1 MNLMRGNGEQE
12 NCEVKSHVLEL
23 VGFFYWRDTGL
34 AVDFIVRRRVMKLNL
49 ILMEYGIMRLC
60 GDLLPHKPHK
70 NIQSAVS
77 SDISDRNGRGGY
89 MDV

>member
-60 GDLLPHKPHK
+60 GDLLPHKPQQK
-70 NIQSAVS
+70 YTVCSVI
-77 SDISDRNGRGGY
+77 
-89 MDV
+89 